1 MIDHTIV
8 DEAIA
13 LIGIDRNN
21 DYGDF
26 DHNMR
31 EIAAG
36 WSTIIGANVTSADA
50 ARMMAWLKIVR
61 SSRKYKR
68 DNYVDAVAYLLMA
81 EALDTKKLVFDTE
94 RHTS

>member
-8 DEAIA
+8 DEAVA

-31 EIAAG
+31 DIATG
-36 WSTIIGANVTSADA
+36 WATIVGANVSAADA

-61 SSRKYKR
+61 ASRKYKR

-81 EALDTKKLVFDTE
+81 EALDTKKLSF
-94 RHTS
+94 HTGRKQ

>member
-8 DEAIA
+8 DEAIE

-31 EIAAG
+31 NVATG
-36 WSTIIGANVTSADA
+36 WSIIIGAGVSSADA

-68 DNYVDAVAYLLMA
+68 DNYVDAIAYLLMA